1 MQAPVPARLVGKGPD
16 ALPPELLHKGG
27 HRGVHAASC
36 GLLRRHLFQPYPAV
50 YVRLH
55 AAKQGGLQGSHHS
68 HGGVGYLPHQV
79 CRQPVHNGV
88 LLTREHGRVG
98 VACGV
103 LGRRL
108 RHLQGLPGLWHP
120 DIELL
125 FNHLWDVFPAV

>member
-1 MQAPVPARLVGKGPD
+1 M
-16 ALPPELLHKGG
+16 
-27 HRGVHAASC
+27 
-36 GLLRRHLFQPYPAV
+36 
-50 YVRLH
+50 
-55 AAKQGGLQGSHHS
+55 
-68 HGGVGYLPHQV
+68 
-79 CRQPVHNGV
+79 

-125 FNHLWDVFPAV
+125 SIIFGTYSQQSDSICRRMACTRSQGGHSVVIHQALGAKPPNLVDDAVSALR